1 MSGGEKMVRMC
12 ENLTLKACRIIA
24 NVEAKE
30 LAEAV
35 GVTVDTIY
43 KWEKGRSY
51 PNGLQLAKI
60 VSFYATK
67 GYAVSSDEINFFVR

>member
-1 MSGGEKMVRMC
+1 MVRMC

-30 LAEAV
+30 LADAV

-43 KWEKGRSY
+43 KWEKSRSF
-51 PNGLQLAKI
+51 PNAPQLTKI
-60 VSFYATK
+60 VNFYATK
-67 GYAVSSDEINFFVR
+67 GYLISADEINFFV